1 MGSGTRIRFKEQDL
15 EAKQEILG
23 GKKSRKIFKE
33 IDISFFCAVAD
44 F

>member
-1 MGSGTRIRFKEQDL
+1 MGSGTPFRFKEQDL

-23 GKKSRKIFKE
+23 GKKSCENFKE
-33 IDISFFCAVAD
+33 TGIFFFCAVVD